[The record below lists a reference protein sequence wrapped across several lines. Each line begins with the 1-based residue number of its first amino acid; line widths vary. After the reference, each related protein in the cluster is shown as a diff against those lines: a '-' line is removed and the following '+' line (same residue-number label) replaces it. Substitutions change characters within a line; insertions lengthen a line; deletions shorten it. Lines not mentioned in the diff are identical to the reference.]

1 MVMFLIAE
9 LFLWFDPDSNPE
21 SEVNHEMNIPLTT
34 IHFLIW
40 VVGVALESAS
50 FSLSTVPHV
59 AIVTQT
65 RRMIPVF
72 HLLKLSGVGPVL
84 NRLSS
89 FENHFWKINQSD
101 FSSKTTKR
109 MKNNM
114 YCKIKTNCF
123 KIMKTNW
130 CEWSWP
136 FLWILIGR
144 AQRPNQFLSTFGW
157 LQWALRSLLK

>member
-1 MVMFLIAE
+1 MVKSQIDE
-9 LFLWFDPDSNPE
+9 WFLWFDPDSNPE
-21 SEVNHEMNIPLTT
+21 SEANHQMNIPPTI
-34 IHFLIW
+34 IHFSIL
-40 VVGVALESAS
+40 VADGALESAS
-50 FSLSTVPHV
+50 FSLSTVHHV
-59 AIVTQT
+59 ASVTRT
-65 RRMIPVF
+65 RRTIPVF

-84 NRLSS
+84 NDLSS

-101 FSSKTTKR
+101 SCSKTAKR